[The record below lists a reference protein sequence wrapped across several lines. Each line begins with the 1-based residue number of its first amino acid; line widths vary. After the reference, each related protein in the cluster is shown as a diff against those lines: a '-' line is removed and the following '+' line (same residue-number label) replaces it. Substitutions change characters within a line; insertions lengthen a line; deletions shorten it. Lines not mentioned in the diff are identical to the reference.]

1 MKYVVLLTKKN
12 YGTSDEKHITIKN
25 FLMVE
30 IVKNSSLKKRC
41 LPFPV
46 MLQCLRPFGTLYQ
59 PPPVGA
65 KPKLTCTMIMKTD
78 LLKGH
83 STIRHG
89 SKLRAST
96 ARRQL
101 CLSLLLLMNKIIL
114 SRFFFLI
121 SIFICIFKK
130 KIFVISFSIIY
141 IVSILLFMIRTNI
154 RKIQNNSQIH
164 IIFHFTKKK
173 QTLNCTTCVRF
184 RSEFLKQHM

>member
-1 MKYVVLLTKKN
+1 
-12 YGTSDEKHITIKN
+12 
-25 FLMVE
+25 MVE

-46 MLQCLRPFGTLYQ
+46 MLQCLGPFGTLYQ

-78 LLKGH
+78 LLKGPLDNQAWIKTQ
-83 STIRHG
+83 SIN
-89 SKLRAST
+89 RAVRC
-96 ARRQL
+96 AL
-101 CLSLLLLMNKIIL
+101 ACYLLLMNK

-121 SIFICIFKK
+121 LIFICIFKK

-141 IVSILLFMIRTNI
+141 MVSILLFMIRTNI
-154 RKIQNNSQIH
+154 RPIQNNSQIP
-164 IIFHFTKKK
+164 IISHFTKTKK
-173 QTLNCTTCVRF
+173 NKKNQTLNGTTCVRF

>member
-1 MKYVVLLTKKN
+1 
-12 YGTSDEKHITIKN
+12 
-25 FLMVE
+25 MVE

-41 LPFPV
+41 LPYPV

-101 CLSLLLLMNKIIL
+101 CLSLLLTFNEQDNFEQI
-114 SRFFFLI
+114 FFLI
-121 SIFICIFKK
+121 SIFIFIFKK

-154 RKIQNNSQIH
+154 RTIQNNSQIH
-164 IIFHFTKKK
+164 IISHFTKTKK
-173 QTLNCTTCVRF
+173 NRP
-184 RSEFLKQHM
+184 

>member
-1 MKYVVLLTKKN
+1 
-12 YGTSDEKHITIKN
+12 
-25 FLMVE
+25 MVE

-78 LLKGH
+78 LLKGPLDNQAWIKTQ
-83 STIRHG
+83 SIN
-89 SKLRAST
+89 RAVSC
-96 ARRQL
+96 AL
-101 CLSLLLLMNKIIL
+101 ACYLLLMNKIIL

-141 IVSILLFMIRTNI
+141 MVSILLFIIRTNI
-154 RKIQNNSQIH
+154 RTIQNNTQIH
-164 IIFHFTKKK
+164 IISHFTKKTK
-173 QTLNCTTCVRF
+173 KNRP
-184 RSEFLKQHM
+184 